1 MLPGVISKQYLRDHE
16 QNHHLGTLHCRTSFQ
31 KPKVTVKEP
40 KVTLKEPNVAVE
52 EPKVTLKEPKV
63 LDFYQSTIHSV
74 FDQKPHEIALID
86 RRTQKLRRRNFSYAG
101 VTFHDFRDP
110 DLYV

>member
-1 MLPGVISKQYLRDHE
+1 M
-16 QNHHLGTLHCRTSFQ
+16 
-31 KPKVTVKEP
+31 KEP